1 MPEWVFGVVLAGV
14 IARSWQ
20 TRLRTWFETPI
31 DLTLVARAPSQTLAA
46 VIEATLQIARHEV
59 LARFRAHERGARLKA
74 DGTQLS
80 DADEAAQSALA
91 VRLRAIADL
100 PFLGEEMTTDEQ
112 EQAWESGDRLWCVD
126 PLDGTTNFLQGLPNF
141 AVSVALIENRRSTL
155 AVVYNPVSDE
165 LFAAEAGAGATFNGQ
180 PILPPAAKPALA
192 RAVVGID
199 PKYLPRMLAMQLA
212 SAPPYYS
219 MRNFGAGSLD
229 WCYLALG
236 RFDAYLHGGQKLWDY
251 AAGALIHAEA
261 GGSQATFEYDAFWAD
276 SPWTRSIIAAN
287 GSALFA
293 EWRAWVRT
301 VGGLRPRVIEV

>member
-1 MPEWVFGVVLAGV
+1 M
-14 IARSWQ
+14 
-20 TRLRTWFETPI
+20 
-31 DLTLVARAPSQTLAA
+31 LAA
-46 VIEATLQIARHEV
+46 LIEATQDVARHEV
-59 LARFRAHERGARLKA
+59 LARFRAQRHERDARVKA
-74 DGTQLS
+74 DGTLLS
-80 DADEAAQSALA
+80 HADEAAQSALA
-91 VRLRAIADL
+91 QRLRAIADL
-100 PFLGEEMTTDEQ
+100 PFLGEEMSAEEQ
-112 EQAWESGDRLWCVD
+112 TLAWESGDRLWCVD

-141 AVSVALIENRRSTL
+141 AVSVALIENGRSTL

-180 PILPPAAKPALA
+180 PIVPPAAKSALA

-229 WCYLALG
+229 WCYLAVG

-261 GGSQATFEYDAFWAD
+261 GGLQSTFESDAFWND
-276 SPWTRSIIAAN
+276 PPWTRSIIAAN
-287 GSALFA
+287 GATLFA
-293 EWRAWVRT
+293 EWRAWVRLA
-301 VGGLRPRVIEV
+301 GGLRPRLVEA